1 MEFRIL
7 GPLEVIDEGR
17 PVVLQ
22 RGKQLALLAY
32 LLLHPNELVSADR
45 LIDALWGEQPPPT
58 AAKILQNAVSQL
70 RRALG
75 EDRLVTQP
83 PGYRFRLE
91 QGELDLH
98 RFEQLAEEGRTKRDA
113 RVLRDALAIWRGEP
127 LANLRD
133 ELFAQ
138 HAARRLEEAR
148 LSVLEDRIDADLTAG
163 RDAVLVPEL
172 EQLIAGEPLRERPY
186 GQLMLALYRDGRQAD
201 ALETYQRA
209 RKMLSQ
215 EVGLQPSPQL
225 QELERRMLNQDPE
238 LAPGR
243 ASTAI
248 RSSQRHRRRFL
259 LAGAVLV
266 GVAAVA
272 LGLVLT
278 NGDAKAPVVIPD
290 SLVKIDPKTNKVVDV
305 IRVGRLPV
313 AAALAGDFVWVV
325 NNADSTLTRVDT
337 RSGHAQTI
345 GGLNNPTGITA
356 DDKGNVWVTTAAYES
371 VIRVNGKTLRPDIT
385 VPLRHNAFVLA
396 VGAGSLWVTEPP
408 HNLGEPGTL
417 ARINLTTTKLERR
430 FAVGIFPIAVAVGE
444 RAVWVTN
451 AGDASVSRISLS
463 NGSVQRVPVGLAP
476 GGIVTGFGSVWLT
489 PGSTSSTIWRLN
501 PETRQVDEIIDV
513 GGSLAIGEA
522 AGYGQNPFGLTVG
535 PDAVWA
541 TLPDTGTVVR
551 IDPRTNQVV
560 KRIRLGFTPNGVVVG
575 PDAVW
580 VTVAKRH
587 PDFPF

>member
-7 GPLEVIDEGR
+7 GPLEVVDDGR

-32 LLLHPNELVSADR
+32 LLLHPNELVSSDR

-91 QGELDLH
+91 PGELDLH
-98 RFEQLAEEGRTKRDA
+98 RFEQLAQEGRLKRDA
-113 RVLRDALAIWRGEP
+113 QVLRDALAIWRGEP

-133 ELFAQ
+133 EPFAQ
-138 HAARRLEEAR
+138 HAARQLEEAR
-148 LSVLEDRIDADLTAG
+148 LSVLEDRIDADLAAG
-163 RDAVLVPEL
+163 RDAELVPEL
-172 EQLIAGEPLRERPY
+172 EQLISREPLRERPY
-186 GQLMLALYRDGRQAD
+186 GQLMLALYRDGRQAE

-215 EVGLQPSPQL
+215 EVGLQPGPQL
-225 QELERRMLNQDPE
+225 QELERRMLNQDPA
-238 LAPGR
+238 LAPGN
-243 ASTAI
+243 ASMAVH
-248 RSSQRHRRRFL
+248 SSQRHRRRFL

-278 NGDAKAPVVIPD
+278 NGGAKSPVVIPD

-313 AAALAGDFVWVV
+313 AVALAGNFVWVV
-325 NNADSTLTRVDT
+325 NSADSTLTRVDT
-337 RSGHAQTI
+337 SSGQTQTI
-345 GGLNNPTGITA
+345 GGLSSPTGITA
-356 DDKGNVWVTTAAYES
+356 DGHGNVWVTTAAYES
-371 VIRVNGKTLRPDIT
+371 VIRVNGKTLRPDFT
-385 VPLRHNAFVLA
+385 VPLRHNAFLPA

-408 HNLGEPGTL
+408 HSLGLPGTL
-417 ARINLTTTKLERR
+417 ARINPTTTKLERR
-430 FAVGIFPIAVAVGE
+430 FAVGIFPVGVAVGE

-451 AGDASVSRISLS
+451 GAEASVSRISLS
-463 NGSVQRVPVGLAP
+463 NGSVQRVPVGLGP

-489 PGSTSSTIWRLN
+489 AGENTIWKLN
-501 PETRQVDEIIDV
+501 PETRRVDEIIDV
-513 GGSLAIGEA
+513 GG
-522 AGYGQNPFGLTVG
+522 NPFGLTAG

-541 TLPDTGTVVR
+541 TLPDSGTVVR

-560 KRIRLGFTPNGVVVG
+560 KRIRLRFKPLTIAVG

-580 VTVAKRH
+580 VAVAKRP

>member
-7 GPLEVIDEGR
+7 GPLEVVDDGR

-32 LLLHPNELVSADR
+32 LLLHPNQLVSADR

-98 RFEQLAEEGRTKRDA
+98 RFEQLAHEGRTKRDA
-113 RVLRDALAIWRGEP
+113 RILRDALAIWRGEP

-138 HAARRLEEAR
+138 HAARQLEEAR
-148 LSVLEDRIDADLTAG
+148 LSVLEDRIDADLAAG

-225 QELERRMLNQDPE
+225 QELERRMLNQDPA

-243 ASTAI
+243 ASTAL
-248 RSSQRHRRRFL
+248 RSSHRRRFL
-259 LAGAVLV
+259 LAGAALV
-266 GVAAVA
+266 GIAAVA

-278 NGDAKAPVVIPD
+278 SGGAKSPVVVPD
-290 SLVKIDPKTNKVVDV
+290 SLVKIDPRTNKVVDV

-313 AAALAGDFVWVV
+313 ATALAGDFVWVV
-325 NNADSTLTRVDT
+325 NNGDSTLTRVDT
-337 RSGHAQTI
+337 SSGHAQTI

-356 DDKGNVWVTTAAYES
+356 DDRGNVWVTTGTYES
-371 VIRVNGKTLRPDIT
+371 VIRVSGKTLRPDIT
-385 VPLRHNAFVLA
+385 IPLRHNAFLPA
-396 VGAGSLWVTEPP
+396 VGAGSLWVTEPQHP
-408 HNLGEPGTL
+408 SLPGTL
-417 ARINLTTTKLERR
+417 ARISLTTTKLERR
-430 FAVGIFPIAVAVGE
+430 FPVGIFPVGVAVGE
-444 RAVWVTN
+444 RAVWVAN
-451 AGDASVSRISLS
+451 GAEASVSRISLS
-463 NGSVQRVPVGLAP
+463 DGSVRRVPVGLAP
-476 GGIVTGFGSVWLT
+476 GGIGTGFGSVWLT
-489 PGSTSSTIWRLN
+489 AGHNAIWRLN
-501 PETRQVDEIIDV
+501 PKTRQVGQIIDV
-513 GGSLAIGEA
+513 GGD
-522 AGYGQNPFGLTVG
+522 PFGLTVG

-551 IDPRTNQVV
+551 IDPRTNRVV
-560 KRIRLGFTPNGVVVG
+560 KRIRLGFQPHTIAVG

-580 VTVAKRH
+580 VSVAKGY
-587 PDFPF
+587 PPFPF

>member
-7 GPLEVIDEGR
+7 GPLEVVDEGR

-32 LLLHPNELVSADR
+32 LLLHPNELVSTDR
-45 LIDALWGEQPPPT
+45 LIDALWGERPPPT

-70 RRALG
+70 RRVLG

-91 QGELDLH
+91 PGELDLH
-98 RFEQLAEEGRTKRDA
+98 RFELLAQEGRLKHDA
-113 RVLRDALAIWRGEP
+113 QVLRDALTIWRGEP
-127 LANLRD
+127 LSNLRD
-133 ELFAQ
+133 EPFAQ
-138 HAARRLEEAR
+138 HAARQLEEAR
-148 LSVLEDRIDADLTAG
+148 LSVLEDRIDADLAAG

-172 EQLIAGEPLRERPY
+172 EQLIAREPLRERPY
-186 GQLMLALYRDGRQAD
+186 GQLMLALYRDGRQAE
-201 ALETYQRA
+201 ALESYQRA

-215 EVGLQPSPQL
+215 EVGLEPGPRL
-225 QELERRMLNQDPE
+225 QELERRILNQDPA

-248 RSSQRHRRRFL
+248 RSSERHRRRFL
-259 LAGAVLV
+259 FAGAALV

-278 NGDAKAPVVIPD
+278 SGDAKSPVVIPD
-290 SLVKIDPKTNKVVDV
+290 SLVKIDPKTNKIVDV
-305 IRVGRLPV
+305 IHVGRLPV
-313 AAALAGDFVWVV
+313 AAALAGDFVWVI
-325 NNADSTLTRVDT
+325 NNGDSTLTRVDT

-345 GGLNNPTGITA
+345 GGLNNPTAIAA
-356 DDKGNVWVTTAAYES
+356 DDNGNVWVTTGTYES
-371 VIRVNGKTLRPDIT
+371 VIRVNGKTLRPDVT
-385 VPLRHNAFVLA
+385 VPLRHNAFLPA
-396 VGAGSLWVTEPP
+396 VGAGSVWVTEPP
-408 HNLGEPGTL
+408 HNLGEHGTL

-430 FAVGIFPIAVAVGE
+430 FPVGPFPVAVAVGE

-451 AGDASVSRISLS
+451 GADASVSRISLS
-463 NGSVQRVPVGLAP
+463 DGSVQRVPVGSAP
-476 GGIVTGFGSVWLT
+476 GGIGVGFDSVWLT
-489 PGSTSSTIWRLN
+489 AGKNTIWRLN
-501 PETRQVDEIIDV
+501 PETRQVDQIIDV
-513 GGSLAIGEA
+513 GGS
-522 AGYGQNPFGLTVG
+522 PFGLTVG

-541 TLPDTGTVVR
+541 TLSEGAVVR

-560 KRIRLGFTPNGVVVG
+560 KRIALGFKPQTIVVG
-575 PDAVW
+575 SDAVW
-580 VTVAKRH
+580 VAVAKRS

>member
-7 GPLEVIDEGR
+7 GPLEVVDEGR

-32 LLLHPNELVSADR
+32 LLLHPNELVSTGR
-45 LIDALWGEQPPPT
+45 LIDALWGERPPPT

-70 RRALG
+70 RRVLG

-91 QGELDLH
+91 PGELDLH
-98 RFEQLAEEGRTKRDA
+98 RFELLAQEGRLKHDA
-113 RVLRDALAIWRGEP
+113 QVLRDALTIWRGEP
-127 LANLRD
+127 LSNLRD
-133 ELFAQ
+133 EPFAQ
-138 HAARRLEEAR
+138 HAARQLEEAR
-148 LSVLEDRIDADLTAG
+148 LSVLEDRIDADLAAG

-172 EQLIAGEPLRERPY
+172 EQLIAREPLRERPY
-186 GQLMLALYRDGRQAD
+186 GQLMLALYRDGRQAE
-201 ALETYQRA
+201 ALESYQRA

-215 EVGLQPSPQL
+215 EVGLEPGPRL
-225 QELERRMLNQDPE
+225 QELERRILNQDPA

-248 RSSQRHRRRFL
+248 RSSERHRRRFL
-259 LAGAVLV
+259 FAGAALV

-278 NGDAKAPVVIPD
+278 SGDAKSPVVIPD
-290 SLVKIDPKTNKVVDV
+290 ALVKIDPKTNKIVDV
-305 IRVGRLPV
+305 IHVGRLPV
-313 AAALAGDFVWVV
+313 AAALAGDFVWVI
-325 NNADSTLTRVDT
+325 NNGDSTLTRVDT

-345 GGLNNPTGITA
+345 GGLNNPTAIAA
-356 DDKGNVWVTTAAYES
+356 DDNGNVWVTTGTYES
-371 VIRVNGKTLRPDIT
+371 VIRVNGKTLRPDVT
-385 VPLRHNAFVLA
+385 VPLRHNAFLPA
-396 VGAGSLWVTEPP
+396 VGAGSVWVTEPP
-408 HNLGEPGTL
+408 HNLGEHGTL

-430 FAVGIFPIAVAVGE
+430 FPVGPFPVAVAVGE

-451 AGDASVSRISLS
+451 GADASVSRISLS
-463 NGSVQRVPVGLAP
+463 DGSVQRVPVGSAP
-476 GGIVTGFGSVWLT
+476 GGIGVGFGSVWLT
-489 PGSTSSTIWRLN
+489 AGKNTIWRLN
-501 PETRQVDEIIDV
+501 PETRQVDQIIDV
-513 GGSLAIGEA
+513 GGS
-522 AGYGQNPFGLTVG
+522 PFGLTVG

-541 TLPDTGTVVR
+541 TLFEGAVVR

-560 KRIRLGFTPNGVVVG
+560 KRIALGFKPQTIVVG
-575 PDAVW
+575 SDAVW
-580 VTVAKRH
+580 VAVAKRS

>member
-7 GPLEVIDEGR
+7 GPLEVADEGH

-32 LLLHPNELVSADR
+32 LLLHPNELVSTDR
-45 LIDALWGEQPPPT
+45 LIDALWGEKAPPT

-98 RFEQLAEEGRTKRDA
+98 RFEQLAQEGRVKRDA
-113 RVLRDALAIWRGEP
+113 QVLRSALAIWRGEP

-133 ELFAQ
+133 ESFAQ
-138 HAARRLEEAR
+138 DAARHLEEAR

-163 RDAVLVPEL
+163 RDGVLVPEL
-172 EQLIAGEPLRERPY
+172 EQLIAAEPLRERPY
-186 GQLMLALYRDGRQAD
+186 GQLMLALYRDGRQAE

-215 EVGLQPSPQL
+215 EVGLQPGRQL
-225 QELERRMLNQDPE
+225 QELERRMLNQDPA
-238 LAPGR
+238 LAPGH

-248 RSSQRHRRRFL
+248 RSPQRHRRRFL
-259 LAGAVLV
+259 LAGAALV

-278 NGDAKAPVVIPD
+278 SGGAESPVVIPE

-305 IRVGRLPV
+305 IPVGRLPV
-313 AAALAGDFVWVV
+313 AVAIAGDSVWVV
-325 NNADSTLTRVDT
+325 NSADSTLTRVDT
-337 RSGHAQTI
+337 NSGHAETI

-356 DDKGNVWVTTAAYES
+356 DDNGNVWVTTGTYES
-371 VIRVNGKTLRPDIT
+371 VVRVNGKTLRPDIT
-385 VPLRHNAFVLA
+385 IPLRHNAFLPA

-408 HNLGEPGTL
+408 HSLGLPGTL
-417 ARINLTTTKLERR
+417 ARISLTTTKLERR
-430 FAVGIFPIAVAVGE
+430 FAVRFFPVAVAVGE

-451 AGDASVSRISLS
+451 GADASVSRISLS
-463 NGSVQRVPVGLAP
+463 DGSVQRVPVGLAP

-489 PGSTSSTIWRLN
+489 AGKNKIWRLN
-501 PETRQVDEIIDV
+501 PETRQVDQIIDL
-513 GGSLAIGEA
+513 GGS
-522 AGYGQNPFGLTVG
+522 PFGLSGG
-535 PDAVWA
+535 PDALWT

-551 IDPRTNQVV
+551 IDPRSNQVV
-560 KRIRLGFTPNGVVVG
+560 KRIRLGFKPLTIAVDR
-575 PDAVW
+575 DAVW
-580 VTVAKRH
+580 VTVANRY

>member
-45 LIDALWGEQPPPT
+45 LIDALWGHQPPPT
-58 AAKILQNAVSQL
+58 AAKILQNAISQL

-98 RFEQLAEEGRTKRDA
+98 RFEQLAQEGRTKHDA

-138 HAARRLEEAR
+138 HNARQLEEAR
-148 LSVLEDRIDADLTAG
+148 LSVLEDRIDADLAAG

-172 EQLIAGEPLRERPY
+172 EQLIAAEPLRERPY

-201 ALETYQRA
+201 ALATYQRA

-215 EVGLQPSPQL
+215 EVGLQPGPQL
-225 QELERRMLNQDPE
+225 QELERRMLNQDPA
-238 LAPGR
+238 LAPER
-243 ASTAI
+243 TSTAI

-259 LAGAVLV
+259 LAGAALL
-266 GVAAVA
+266 GGAAVA

-278 NGDAKAPVVIPD
+278 GGGAEPPVVIPD
-290 SLVKIDPKTNKVVDV
+290 SLVKIDPKTNKVDDV

-313 AAALAGDFVWVV
+313 ATALAGDFVWVV
-325 NNADSTLTRVDT
+325 NNGDSTLTRVDT
-337 RSGHAQTI
+337 SSGHAQTV
-345 GGLNNPTGITA
+345 GGLNNPTAITG
-356 DDKGNVWVTTAAYES
+356 DDKGNVWVTTGTYES
-371 VIRVNGKTLRPDIT
+371 VIRVNGKTLRPDIKL
-385 VPLRHNAFVLA
+385 PLRHNAFLPA

-408 HNLGEPGTL
+408 HNLGEHGTL
-417 ARINLTTTKLERR
+417 ARINLATTKLERR
-430 FAVGIFPIAVAVGE
+430 YAVGIFPVAVAVGE

-451 AGDASVSRISLS
+451 GAEASVSRISLS
-463 NGSVQRVPVGLAP
+463 DGSIQRVPVGLAP
-476 GGIVTGFGSVWLT
+476 GGIGIGFGSVWLT
-489 PGSTSSTIWRLN
+489 AGKNTIWRLN
-501 PETRQVDEIIDV
+501 PETRQVDQIIDV
-513 GGSLAIGEA
+513 GGS
-522 AGYGQNPFGLTVG
+522 PFGLTVG

-551 IDPRTNQVV
+551 VDPRTNRVV
-560 KRIRLGFTPNGVVVG
+560 ERIRLGFKPLTIVVG
-575 PDAVW
+575 RDAVW
-580 VTVAKRH
+580 VSVAKRY
-587 PDFPF
+587 PNFPF

>member
-7 GPLEVIDEGR
+7 GPLEVVDEGR

-32 LLLHPNELVSADR
+32 FLLHPNELVSTDR
-45 LIDALWGEQPPPT
+45 LIDALWGERPPPT

-75 EDRLVTQP
+75 EDRLVTQA

-91 QGELDLH
+91 QDELDLH
-98 RFEQLAEEGRTKRDA
+98 RFEKLAQEGRTKGDA
-113 RVLRDALAIWRGEP
+113 RVLRDALATWRGEP

-133 ELFAQ
+133 EPFAQ
-138 HAARRLEEAR
+138 EAARQLDEAR
-148 LSVLEDRIDADLTAG
+148 LSVLEDRIDADLAAG
-163 RDAVLVPEL
+163 RDAELVPEL
-172 EQLIAGEPLRERPY
+172 EQLIAREPLRERPY
-186 GQLMLALYRDGRQAD
+186 GQLMLALYRDGRQAE

-209 RKMLSQ
+209 RKTLSE
-215 EVGLQPSPQL
+215 EVGLQPGPQL
-225 QELERRMLNQDPE
+225 QELERRMLNQDPA
-238 LAPGR
+238 LAPGP

-259 LAGAVLV
+259 LAGAALV
-266 GVAAVA
+266 GIAALA

-278 NGDAKAPVVIPD
+278 SGDAKSPVVIPD

-313 AAALAGDFVWVV
+313 AAALAGDFVWVI
-325 NNADSTLTRVDT
+325 NSADSTLTRVDT

-345 GGLNNPTGITA
+345 GRLNNPTAIAA
-356 DDKGNVWVTTAAYES
+356 DDNGNVWVTTATYES
-371 VIRVNGKTLRPDIT
+371 VVRVNGKTLHPDVT
-385 VPLRHNAFVLA
+385 VPLRHNTFLPA
-396 VGAGSLWVTEPP
+396 VGAGSVWVTEPP
-408 HNLGEPGTL
+408 FNLGEHGTL

-430 FAVGIFPIAVAVGE
+430 FTVGPFPVAVAVGK

-451 AGDASVSRISLS
+451 GADASVSRISLS
-463 NGSVQRVPVGLAP
+463 DGSVQRIPVGLTP
-476 GGIVTGFGSVWLT
+476 GGIVTGFGSVWLIA
-489 PGSTSSTIWRLN
+489 GKNTIWRFN
-501 PETRQVDEIIDV
+501 PETRQVDQIIDV
-513 GGSLAIGEA
+513 GGS
-522 AGYGQNPFGLTVG
+522 PFGLTAG

-560 KRIRLGFTPNGVVVG
+560 KRIRLGFKTHTLAVG

-580 VTVAKRH
+580 VTVAKRS

>member
-7 GPLEVIDEGR
+7 GPLEVVDEGR

-32 LLLHPNELVSADR
+32 LLLHPNELVSTDR
-45 LIDALWGEQPPPT
+45 LIDALWGERPPPT

-70 RRALG
+70 RRVLG

-91 QGELDLH
+91 PGELDLH
-98 RFEQLAEEGRTKRDA
+98 RFELLAQEGRLKHDA
-113 RVLRDALAIWRGEP
+113 QVLRDALTIWRGEP
-127 LANLRD
+127 LSNLRD
-133 ELFAQ
+133 EPFAQ
-138 HAARRLEEAR
+138 HAARQLEEAR
-148 LSVLEDRIDADLTAG
+148 LSVLEDRIDADLAAG

-172 EQLIAGEPLRERPY
+172 EQLIAREPLRERPY
-186 GQLMLALYRDGRQAD
+186 GQLMLALYRDGRQAE
-201 ALETYQRA
+201 ALESYQRA

-215 EVGLQPSPQL
+215 EVGLEPGPRL
-225 QELERRMLNQDPE
+225 QELERRILNQDPA

-248 RSSQRHRRRFL
+248 RSSERHRRRFL
-259 LAGAVLV
+259 FAGAALV

-278 NGDAKAPVVIPD
+278 SGDAKSPVVIPD
-290 SLVKIDPKTNKVVDV
+290 SLVKIDPKTNKIVDV
-305 IRVGRLPV
+305 IHVGRLPV
-313 AAALAGDFVWVV
+313 AAALAGDFVWVI
-325 NNADSTLTRVDT
+325 NNGDSTLTRVDT

-345 GGLNNPTGITA
+345 GGLNNPTAIAA
-356 DDKGNVWVTTAAYES
+356 DDNDNGNVWVTTGTYES
-371 VIRVNGKTLRPDIT
+371 VIRVNGKTLRPDVT
-385 VPLRHNAFVLA
+385 VPLRHNAFLPA
-396 VGAGSLWVTEPP
+396 VGAGSVWVTEPP
-408 HNLGEPGTL
+408 HNLGEHGTL

-430 FAVGIFPIAVAVGE
+430 FPVGPFPVAVAVGE

-451 AGDASVSRISLS
+451 GADASVSRISLS
-463 NGSVQRVPVGLAP
+463 DGSVQRVPVGSAP
-476 GGIVTGFGSVWLT
+476 GGIGVGFGSVWLT
-489 PGSTSSTIWRLN
+489 AGKNTIWRLN
-501 PETRQVDEIIDV
+501 PETRQVDQIIDV
-513 GGSLAIGEA
+513 GGS
-522 AGYGQNPFGLTVG
+522 PFGLTVG

-541 TLPDTGTVVR
+541 TLFEGAVVR

-560 KRIRLGFTPNGVVVG
+560 KRIALGFKPQTIVVG
-575 PDAVW
+575 SDAVW
-580 VTVAKRH
+580 VAVAKRS

>member
-1 MEFRIL
+1 MDFRIL
-7 GPLEVIDEGR
+7 GPLEVVDDGR

-45 LIDALWGEQPPPT
+45 LIDALWGERPPPT

-75 EDRLVTQP
+75 DDRLVTQA

-98 RFEQLAEEGRTKRDA
+98 RFEQLAQEGRTKRDA

-133 ELFAQ
+133 EPFAQ
-138 HAARRLEEAR
+138 NAARQLEETR
-148 LSVLEDRIDADLTAG
+148 LSVLEDRIDADLAAG
-163 RDAVLVPEL
+163 RDVVLVPEL
-172 EQLIAGEPLRERPY
+172 EELIAREPLRERPY

-209 RKMLSQ
+209 RKVLSQ
-215 EVGLQPSPQL
+215 EVGLQPGPQL
-225 QELERRMLNQDPE
+225 QELERRMLNQDPA
-238 LAPGR
+238 LAPKR
-243 ASTAI
+243 ASAAS
-248 RSSQRHRRRFL
+248 RSSQRKRRLFVG
-259 LAGAVLV
+259 AGAALV
-266 GVAAVA
+266 GLAALA

-278 NGDAKAPVVIPD
+278 SSDAKSPVVTPD
-290 SLVKIDPKTNKVVDV
+290 SLVKIDPKTNKIVDV
-305 IRVGRLPV
+305 IGVGRLPV
-313 AAALAGDFVWVV
+313 AAVLAGDFVWVV
-325 NNADSTLTRVDT
+325 NVSDSTLTRVDT

-345 GGLNNPTGITA
+345 GGLNNPTAIAA
-356 DDKGNVWVTTAAYES
+356 DESGNVWVTTGTYES
-371 VIRVNGKTLRPDIT
+371 VVRVNGESLRPDLT
-385 VPLRHNAFVLA
+385 VPLRHNAFLPT
-396 VGAGSLWVTEPP
+396 VGAGSVWVTEPAFDKSA
-408 HNLGEPGTL
+408 PGTL
-417 ARINLTTTKLERR
+417 ARISLTTTKLEHR
-430 FAVGIFPIAVAVGE
+430 FAVGVFPIAVALDE

-451 AGDASVSRISLS
+451 GAEASISRISLS
-463 NGSVQRVPVGLAP
+463 DGSVQKFPVGVAP
-476 GGIVTGFGSVWLT
+476 GGIGVGFGSVWLIAGNNT
-489 PGSTSSTIWRLN
+489 VWRLN
-501 PETRQVDEIIDV
+501 PDARQVDEIIDV
-513 GGSLAIGEA
+513 GGA
-522 AGYGQNPFGLTVG
+522 PFGLTVG
-535 PDAVWA
+535 PDSVWV

-560 KRIRLGFTPNGVVVG
+560 KRIRVGFKTHAIAVG

-580 VTVAKRH
+580 VAVAKRP

>member
-7 GPLEVIDEGR
+7 GPLEVVDDGR

-45 LIDALWGEQPPPT
+45 LIDALWGQRPPPT

-91 QGELDLH
+91 QGELDLP
-98 RFEQLAEEGRTKRDA
+98 QLRSSLQKGRPKGDA

-133 ELFAQ
+133 ESFAQ
-138 HAARRLEEAR
+138 EAARQLEEAR
-148 LSVLEDRIDADLTAG
+148 LSVLEDRIDADLAAG

-172 EQLIAGEPLRERPY
+172 EQLIAAEPLRERPY
-186 GQLMLALYRDGRQAD
+186 GQLMLALYRDGRQAE

-215 EVGLQPSPQL
+215 EVGLQPGPQL
-225 QELERRMLNQDPE
+225 QELERRMLNQDPA

-259 LAGAVLV
+259 LAGAALV
-266 GVAAVA
+266 GVAALA

-278 NGDAKAPVVIPD
+278 SGDAESPVVIPD

-313 AAALAGDFVWVV
+313 ATALAGDFVWVV
-325 NNADSTLTRVDT
+325 NNGDSTLTRVDT

-356 DDKGNVWVTTAAYES
+356 DDNGNVWVTTATYEQ
-371 VIRVNGKTLRPDIT
+371 VIRVNGKTLRPDLTI
-385 VPLRHNAFVLA
+385 PLRHNAFLPA
-396 VGAGSLWVTEPP
+396 VGAGSVWVTEPP
-408 HNLGEPGTL
+408 FNLGEPGTL
-417 ARINLTTTKLERR
+417 ARISLTTTKLERR
-430 FAVGIFPIAVAVGE
+430 FAVGVFPVAVAVGE

-451 AGDASVSRISLS
+451 GADASVSRISLS
-463 NGSVQRVPVGLAP
+463 DGSVQRIPVGLAP

-489 PGSTSSTIWRLN
+489 AGKNTIWRLN
-501 PETRQVDEIIDV
+501 PETRQVDQIIDL
-513 GGSLAIGEA
+513 GGS
-522 AGYGQNPFGLTVG
+522 PFGLTAG

-551 IDPRTNQVV
+551 IDPGTNQVV
-560 KRIRLGFTPNGVVVG
+560 KRIRLGFKPHTIAVG

-580 VTVAKRH
+580 VSVAKRP

>member
-7 GPLEVIDEGR
+7 GPLEVVDDGR

-32 LLLHPNELVSADR
+32 LLLHPNELLSADR

-91 QGELDLH
+91 QGELDVH
-98 RFEQLAEEGRTKRDA
+98 RFEQLAQEGRTKRDA
-113 RVLRDALAIWRGEP
+113 RVLRDALAIWRGAP

-133 ELFAQ
+133 ESFAQ
-138 HAARRLEEAR
+138 GAARQLEEAR
-148 LSVLEDRIDADLTAG
+148 LSVLEDRIDADLAAG

-172 EQLIAGEPLRERPY
+172 EQLIAREPLRERPY

-215 EVGLQPSPQL
+215 EVGLQPGPQL
-225 QELERRMLNQDPE
+225 QELERRMLNQDPA

-243 ASTAI
+243 PSRAI
-248 RSSQRHRRRFL
+248 RSSQRHLRL
-259 LAGAVLV
+259 YVLAGVALV

-278 NGDAKAPVVIPD
+278 SGGAKSPVVVPD

-305 IRVGRLPV
+305 IHVGRLPV
-313 AAALAGDFVWVV
+313 ATAFAGDFVWVV
-325 NNADSTLTRVDT
+325 NNGDSTLTRVDAS
-337 RSGHAQTI
+337 SGHAQTI

-356 DDKGNVWVTTAAYES
+356 DDRGNVWVTTATYES
-371 VIRVNGKTLRPDIT
+371 VIRVNGKTLRPDVT
-385 VPLRHNAFVLA
+385 VPLRHNAFLPA

-408 HNLGEPGTL
+408 HNLGEHGTL

-430 FAVGIFPIAVAVGE
+430 FAVGIFPVAVAVGE
-444 RAVWVTN
+444 RAVWVAN
-451 AGDASVSRISLS
+451 GADASVSRINLS
-463 NGSVQRVPVGLAP
+463 DGSVQRIPVGLNP
-476 GGIVTGFGSVWLT
+476 GGIGIGFGSVWLT
-489 PGSTSSTIWRLN
+489 AGKNTIWRLN
-501 PETRQVDEIIDV
+501 PETRQVDQIIDV
-513 GGSLAIGEA
+513 GGS
-522 AGYGQNPFGLTVG
+522 PFGLTVG

-541 TLPDTGTVVR
+541 TLPETGTVVR

-560 KRIRLGFTPNGVVVG
+560 KRIRLGFKPHTIAAG
-575 PDAVW
+575 PGGVW
-580 VTVAKRH
+580 VSVAKRS
-587 PDFPF
+587 PDLPF

>member
-7 GPLEVIDEGR
+7 GPLEVVDEGR

-32 LLLHPNELVSADR
+32 LLLHPNELVSTDR
-45 LIDALWGEQPPPT
+45 LIDALWGERPPPT

-75 EDRLVTQP
+75 ENRLVTQA

-91 QGELDLH
+91 PGELDLN
-98 RFEQLAEEGRTKRDA
+98 RFEQLAQEGRLKRDA
-113 RVLRDALAIWRGEP
+113 QVLRDALAIWRGEP
-127 LANLRD
+127 LSNLRD
-133 ELFAQ
+133 EPFAQ
-138 HAARRLEEAR
+138 HAARQLEEAR
-148 LSVLEDRIDADLTAG
+148 LSVLEDRIDADLAAG

-172 EQLIAGEPLRERPY
+172 EQLIAREPLRERPY
-186 GQLMLALYRDGRQAD
+186 GQLMLALYRDGRQAE

-215 EVGLQPSPQL
+215 EVGLQPGPQL
-225 QELERRMLNQDPE
+225 QELERRILNQDPA

-248 RSSQRHRRRFL
+248 RSSERHRRRFVF
-259 LAGAVLV
+259 AGAALV

-278 NGDAKAPVVIPD
+278 NGGAKSPVVIPD
-290 SLVKIDPKTNKVVDV
+290 SLVKIDPRTNKVVDV
-305 IRVGRLPV
+305 IHVGRLPV
-313 AAALAGDFVWVV
+313 AAALAGDFVWVI
-325 NNADSTLTRVDT
+325 NNGDSTLTRVDT

-345 GGLNNPTGITA
+345 GGLNNPTAIAA
-356 DDKGNVWVTTAAYES
+356 DDNGNVWVTTGTYES
-371 VIRVNGKTLRPDIT
+371 VIRVNGKTLRPDVT
-385 VPLRHNAFVLA
+385 VPLRHNAFLPA
-396 VGAGSLWVTEPP
+396 VGAGSVWVTEPP
-408 HNLGEPGTL
+408 RNLGEHGTL

-430 FAVGIFPIAVAVGE
+430 YPVGPFPVAVAVGE

-451 AGDASVSRISLS
+451 GADASVSRISLS
-463 NGSVQRVPVGLAP
+463 DGSVQRVPVGSAP
-476 GGIVTGFGSVWLT
+476 GGIGVGFDSVWLT
-489 PGSTSSTIWRLN
+489 AGKNTIWRLN
-501 PETRQVDEIIDV
+501 PETRQVDQIIDV
-513 GGSLAIGEA
+513 GGS
-522 AGYGQNPFGLTVG
+522 PFGLTVG

-541 TLPDTGTVVR
+541 TLSETGAVVR

-560 KRIRLGFTPNGVVVG
+560 KRIALGFKPQTIVVG

-580 VTVAKRH
+580 VAVAKRS

>member
-7 GPLEVIDEGR
+7 GPLEVVDDGR

-45 LIDALWGEQPPPT
+45 LIDALWGERPPPT

-75 EDRLVTQP
+75 DDRLVTQA

-98 RFEQLAEEGRTKRDA
+98 RFEQLAQEGRTKRDA

-133 ELFAQ
+133 EPFAQ
-138 HAARRLEEAR
+138 NAARQLEETR
-148 LSVLEDRIDADLTAG
+148 LSVLEDRIDADLAAG
-163 RDAVLVPEL
+163 RDVVLVPEL
-172 EQLIAGEPLRERPY
+172 EELIAREPLRERPY

-209 RKMLSQ
+209 RKVLSQ
-215 EVGLQPSPQL
+215 EVGLQPGPQL
-225 QELERRMLNQDPE
+225 QELERRMLNQDPA
-238 LAPGR
+238 LAPKR
-243 ASTAI
+243 ASAAS
-248 RSSQRHRRRFL
+248 RSSQRKRRLFV
-259 LAGAVLV
+259 LAGAALV
-266 GVAAVA
+266 GLAALA

-278 NGDAKAPVVIPD
+278 SSDAKSPVVTPD
-290 SLVKIDPKTNKVVDV
+290 SLVKIDPKTNKIVDV
-305 IRVGRLPV
+305 IGVGRLPV
-313 AAALAGDFVWVV
+313 AAVLAGDFVWVV
-325 NNADSTLTRVDT
+325 NVSDSTLTRVDT

-345 GGLNNPTGITA
+345 GGLNNPTAIAA
-356 DDKGNVWVTTAAYES
+356 DESGNVWVTTGTYES
-371 VIRVNGKTLRPDIT
+371 VVRVNGESLRPDLT
-385 VPLRHNAFVLA
+385 VPLRHNAFLPT
-396 VGAGSLWVTEPP
+396 VGAGSVWVTEPAFDKSA
-408 HNLGEPGTL
+408 PGTL
-417 ARINLTTTKLERR
+417 ARISLTTTKLEHR
-430 FAVGIFPIAVAVGE
+430 FAVGVFPIAVALDE

-451 AGDASVSRISLS
+451 GAEASISRISLS
-463 NGSVQRVPVGLAP
+463 DGSVQKFPVGVSP
-476 GGIVTGFGSVWLT
+476 GGIGVGFGSVWLIAGNNT
-489 PGSTSSTIWRLN
+489 VWRLN
-501 PETRQVDEIIDV
+501 PDARQVDEIIDV
-513 GGSLAIGEA
+513 GGA
-522 AGYGQNPFGLTVG
+522 PFGLTVG
-535 PDAVWA
+535 PDSVWV

-560 KRIRLGFTPNGVVVG
+560 KRIRVGFKTHSIAIG

-580 VTVAKRH
+580 VAVAKRP

>member
-45 LIDALWGEQPPPT
+45 LIDALWGERPPPT

-91 QGELDLH
+91 QDELDLH
-98 RFEQLAEEGRTKRDA
+98 RFEQLAQEGRMKRDA
-113 RVLRDALAIWRGEP
+113 QVLRDALAIWRGEP

-138 HAARRLEEAR
+138 HAARQLEEAR
-148 LSVLEDRIDADLTAG
+148 LSVLEDRIDADLAAG

-172 EQLIAGEPLRERPY
+172 EQLIAAEPLRERAY

-215 EVGLQPSPQL
+215 EVGLEPSPQL
-225 QELERRMLNQDPE
+225 QELERRMLNQDPA

-243 ASTAI
+243 ASMAI
-248 RSSQRHRRRFL
+248 RSSLRHRRRFL
-259 LAGAVLV
+259 LAGAALV

-278 NGDAKAPVVIPD
+278 NGGAESPVVIPD

-305 IRVGRLPV
+305 IPVGRLPV
-313 AAALAGDFVWVV
+313 AVALAGDFVWVV
-325 NNADSTLTRVDT
+325 NSGDSTLTRVDT

-345 GGLNNPTGITA
+345 GGLNAPTGIAA
-356 DDKGNVWVTTAAYES
+356 DDNGNVWVTTAAYES
-371 VIRVNGKTLRPDIT
+371 VIRVNGKTLRPDLT
-385 VPLRHNAFVLA
+385 VPLRHNAYVPA

-408 HNLGEPGTL
+408 HNLGLPGTL
-417 ARINLTTTKLERR
+417 ARINLTTTKLEQ
-430 FAVGIFPIAVAVGE
+430 FTVGIFPIAVAVGE

-451 AGDASVSRISLS
+451 AGDASISRISLS
-463 NGSVQRVPVGLAP
+463 DGSVQRVPVGLPP

-489 PGSTSSTIWRLN
+489 PGSTSNTIWRLN
-501 PETRQVDEIIDV
+501 PETRQVDGIIDV
-513 GGSLAIGEA
+513 GGSLAIGER
-522 AGYGQNPFGLTVG
+522 AGYGQSPFGLTVG

-541 TLPDTGTVVR
+541 TLPETGTVVR
-551 IDPRTNQVV
+551 IDPRTNKVV
-560 KRIRLGFTPNGVVVG
+560 KRIRLGFKPHGIVVG

-580 VTVAKRH
+580 VAVAKHH
-587 PDFPF
+587 PDSPF

>member
-7 GPLEVIDEGR
+7 GPLEVVDEER

-45 LIDALWGEQPPPT
+45 LIDALWGERPPPT
-58 AAKILQNAVSQL
+58 AGKILQNAVSQL
-70 RRALG
+70 RRTLG

-98 RFEQLAEEGRTKRDA
+98 RFEQLAQEGRLKRDA

-133 ELFAQ
+133 ESFAQ
-138 HAARRLEEAR
+138 DAARQLEEAR
-148 LSVLEDRIDADLTAG
+148 LSVLEDRIDADLAAG

-172 EQLIAGEPLRERPY
+172 EQLIAREPLRERPY

-209 RKMLSQ
+209 RKMLTQ
-215 EVGLQPSPQL
+215 EVGLEPGPQL
-225 QELERRMLNQDPE
+225 QELERRMLNQDPA

-243 ASTAI
+243 APTAI

-259 LAGAVLV
+259 LAGAALV
-266 GVAAVA
+266 GLAALA

-278 NGDAKAPVVIPD
+278 NGDAKSPVAIPD

-325 NNADSTLTRVDT
+325 NTADSTLTRVDT
-337 RSGHAQTI
+337 HSGHAQTI

-356 DDKGNVWVTTAAYES
+356 DDNGNVWVTTATYES

-385 VPLRHNAFVLA
+385 VPLRHNAFLPA
-396 VGAGSLWVTEPP
+396 VGAGSVWVTEPP
-408 HNLGEPGTL
+408 HNLGEHGTL

-430 FAVGIFPIAVAVGE
+430 FPVGPFPVAVAVGK

-451 AGDASVSRISLS
+451 GADASVSRISLS
-463 NGSVQRVPVGLAP
+463 DGSVQRIPVGLTP
-476 GGIVTGFGSVWLT
+476 GGIVTGFGSVWLIA
-489 PGSTSSTIWRLN
+489 GSNTIWRLN
-501 PETRQVDEIIDV
+501 PQTRQVDKIIDL
-513 GGSLAIGEA
+513 GGS
-522 AGYGQNPFGLTVG
+522 PFGLTAG

-541 TLPDTGTVVR
+541 TLTDAGMVVR

-560 KRIRLGFTPNGVVVG
+560 KRIRLGFKVQTIAVG

-580 VTVAKRH
+580 VAVARRP
-587 PDFPF
+587 PDSPF

>member
-7 GPLEVIDEGR
+7 GPLEVVDEGR
-17 PVVLQ
+17 TVVLQ

-45 LIDALWGEQPPPT
+45 LIDALWGERPPPT
-58 AAKILQNAVSQL
+58 AAKILQNSVSQL

-98 RFEQLAEEGRTKRDA
+98 RFEQLAQEGRTKRDA

-127 LANLRD
+127 FANLRD
-133 ELFAQ
+133 ESFAQ
-138 HAARRLEEAR
+138 HAARQLEEGR
-148 LSVLEDRIDADLTAG
+148 LSVLEDRIDADLAAG

-172 EQLIAGEPLRERPY
+172 EQLIAREPLRERLY

-209 RKMLSQ
+209 RKVLSQ
-215 EVGLQPSPQL
+215 EVGLQPSTQL
-225 QELERRMLNQDPE
+225 QELERRMLNQDPA
-238 LAPGR
+238 LAQGR
-243 ASTAI
+243 ASMAI
-248 RSSQRHRRRFL
+248 GSSRRHRRRFL
-259 LAGAVLV
+259 LAGAALV
-266 GVAAVA
+266 GVAALA

-278 NGDAKAPVVIPD
+278 GRDAKSTVVVPD
-290 SLVKIDPKTNKVVDV
+290 SLVKIDPKTNRVVDV

-313 AAALAGDFVWVV
+313 AVALAGDFVWVA
-325 NNADSTLTRVDT
+325 NNGDSTLTRVDT
-337 RSGHAQTI
+337 RSGDAQTI
-345 GGLNNPTGITA
+345 GGLNTPTGVTA
-356 DDKGNVWVTTAAYES
+356 DDNSNVWVTTAAYES
-371 VIRVNGKTLRPDIT
+371 VVRVHGKTLRPDLT
-385 VPLRHNAFVLA
+385 VPLRHNAYVPA

-417 ARINLTTTKLERR
+417 ARMNLDTTKLERYT
-430 FAVGIFPIAVAVGE
+430 VGILPIAVAVGK
-444 RAVWVTN
+444 RAAWVTN

-463 NGSVQRVPVGLAP
+463 DGSVQRVPVGLAP

-489 PGSTSSTIWRLN
+489 PGSTSNRIWRLN
-501 PETRQVDEIIDV
+501 PKTRQVDAIIDIGGSPAV
-513 GGSLAIGEA
+513 GGA
-522 AGYGQNPFGLTVG
+522 AGYGQNPFGLAVG

-541 TLPDTGTVVR
+541 TLPEAGTVVR
-551 IDPRTNQVV
+551 IDPRTNKVV
-560 KRIRLGFTPNGVVVG
+560 KRIRLGFKLHGIVVG
-575 PDAVW
+575 PNAVW
-580 VTVAKRH
+580 VAVARRH